1 MVQPLAIH
9 VTHLRA
15 LCSNNTTLRRQIII
29 YATALAPR
37 YTPTHTFVVNSC
49 TSLCGCEL
57 RFVPKSIERL
67 TKRVCR
73 QCFVLRRG
81 GCTKI
86 QPPFL
91 SAMHVCGFR
100 LINLWPFIRRYTHTC
115 AWLSRTGRLDG
126 NPYII
131 RKPHVFWLKKKSFIA
146 RRVNWKGFFFY
157 TQLKTHL
164 HY

>member
-1 MVQPLAIH
+1 MWHTCVLFAQTTQPFVGKLLSMPPPSPPDIH
-9 VTHLRA
+9 PHTHLWLIVVHHCA
-15 LCSNNTTLRRQIII
+15 VASFVSYPNQLNDLQKEFADNVLC
-29 YATALAPR
+29 
-37 YTPTHTFVVNSC
+37 
-49 TSLCGCEL
+49 CG
-57 RFVPKSIERL
+57 
-67 TKRVCR
+67 
-73 QCFVLRRG
+73 G

-157 TQLKTHL
+157 TQLKSHL